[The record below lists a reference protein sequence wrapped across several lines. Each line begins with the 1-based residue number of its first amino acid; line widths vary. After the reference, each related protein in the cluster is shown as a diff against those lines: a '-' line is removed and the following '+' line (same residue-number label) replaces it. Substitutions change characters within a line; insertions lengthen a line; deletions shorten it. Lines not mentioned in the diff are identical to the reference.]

1 MAWVKSRSGKVIQ
14 VDDDELGSLI
24 RQGGAEEVDAP
35 ADVAATQKSGYTAR
49 QPSFIES
56 GTKAAFDAGRAAIAF
71 PLAAGEAT
79 GRTILGK
86 VNRNLNT
93 DILGT
98 SDAYPA
104 NGFSDYFANA
114 WNNRGKGLRGIGD
127 NPLNLASLIPGAEP
141 FALAGK
147 VTSQP
152 VLRAGLATTIG
163 AGEGAG
169 MAYADAAANP
179 QNGIDPVTAAK
190 LGLLT
195 GGGLTGLGAA
205 LGNYGVSQFPMRA
218 SAKVP
223 QETIDMVR
231 QNLPEI
237 LSAGV
242 GPKTRQGFADLAE
255 NMRMKASQRY
265 QAAEAAVP
273 PDWAASVND
282 LSASAKD
289 ALLDRLA
296 SRTRMAAVYNP
307 ETYAAEVPPDALE
320 TLARKFN
327 ATKATQAYAGKDPEW
342 LNAQEI
348 GLARTAGTD
357 PRLYQ
362 NPTGEAAMMAKDIG
376 GAYHSALT
384 DALMGAP
391 NYAATLGEGTQRRY
405 ALAKALGKVIASP
418 GSVGLTD
425 RLPGGMTL
433 SPWLKA
439 SLAFKGGS
447 AAQKSIGPLTNLGQ
461 VLGYPGL
468 GWIRQATQ
476 GEQANQ

>member
-1 MAWVKSRSGKVIQ
+1 MAWVKSRSGKVIE
-14 VDDDELGSLI
+14 VDDDELSALI
-24 RQGGAEEVDAP
+24 RQGGAEEVDASS
-35 ADVAATQKSGYTAR
+35 AQKSGYAAHEPSIIEEGAR
-49 QPSFIES
+49 
-56 GTKAAFDAGRAAIAF
+56 AAFDAGRGALAF
-71 PLAAGEAT
+71 PLSVGEAM

-98 SDAYPA
+98 SNAYPA
-104 NGFSDYFANA
+104 KGFSDYFANA
-114 WNNRGKGLRGIGD
+114 WNKRGEGLRGVGS
-127 NPLNLASLIPGAEP
+127 NPLNLASLIPGAQP
-141 FALAGK
+141 FALAGR

-152 VLRAGLATTIG
+152 ILRAGLATAIG
-163 AGEGAG
+163 AGEGGG
-169 MAYADAAANP
+169 MAYADAVANP

-190 LGLLT
+190 LGLVT

-218 SAKVP
+218 NAKVP

-231 QNLPEI
+231 QNLPDI

-255 NMRMKASQRY
+255 KMRMATSKRY

-273 PDWAASVND
+273 ESWAASVGD
-282 LSASAKD
+282 LNKSAEE

-296 SRTRMAAVYNP
+296 SRNRMAAVYNP
-307 ETYAAEVPPDALE
+307 DTYEAEVPPDALAM
-320 TLARKFN
+320 LDRKFN
-327 ATKATQAYAGKDPEW
+327 STRATQAYAKKDPGW

-357 PRLYQ
+357 PKLYQ
-362 NPTGEAAMMAKDIG
+362 NLPGEAAMMTKDIS

-391 NYAATLGEGTQRRY
+391 NYAATLGTGTQKNY
-405 ALAKALGKVIASP
+405 ALAKSLAKVVASP

-425 RLPGGMTL
+425 RLPGGLTL

-439 SLAFKGGS
+439 SLAFKGGN
-447 AAQKSIGPLTNLGQ
+447 AAQNSIGPLTNLGQ
-461 VLGYPGL
+461 ALGYPGL